1 MDASLI
7 KGLDLAGAGLAFLAT
22 YALIWLLQPVAHRMG
37 WLDRPTQPRKT
48 HREAT
53 PVTGGPAIFIALVL
67 GGLAASNPM
76 STPLL
81 GLLAG
86 GLLLLVVG
94 LLDDM
99 YDLRWY
105 YRIGAQVAA
114 ALLMIYVGG
123 VEVAQIGPMLGI
135 RDTGIGMLSIPITVV
150 ATVGLINAINMIDG
164 IDGLSGSLCAAFMF
178 MICAAAL
185 YAGNA
190 LIANRALMLGAAVC
204 GFLLLN
210 LRLPWQS
217 RAKVFLGNSGSAML
231 GFAAAWLA
239 FRLTQNPG
247 HPVSPVLALWLLPI
261 PVMDTLVLMATRV
274 KRGQSPFHA
283 DRNHI
288 HHLMLDAGFTPTGI
302 VLSLVGFSLT
312 TGLVAGQLM
321 RWNVPNVLLLLAF
334 VLLCVWWGWMTMRR
348 ARALALFRRLRRLR
362 RRPVAEDLPLGE
374 DEIEDISPPH

>member
-1 MDASLI
+1 MERMDLHLPDIA
-7 KGLDLAGAGLAFLAT
+7 AAAMAFLAT
-22 YALIWLLQPVAHRMG
+22 YALIWLLQPVAHHMG

-48 HREAT
+48 HREPV
-53 PVTGGPAIFIALVL
+53 PVTGGPAIFLALLL
-67 GGLAASNPM
+67 GGMAASNPP
-76 STPLL
+76 SLHVA

-86 GLLLLVVG
+86 ALLLLVVG

-114 ALLMIYVGG
+114 ALLMIFVGG
-123 VEVAQIGPMLGI
+123 VQVEQLGPMLGMK
-135 RDTGIGMLSIPITVV
+135 DTSVGMWSVPITVV

-164 IDGLSGSLCAAFMF
+164 IDGLAGSLCAAFMF
-178 MICAAAL
+178 MLCAAAL
-185 YAGNA
+185 YAGNE
-190 LIANRALMLGAAVC
+190 LIANRALLLGAAVC
-204 GFLLLN
+204 GFLLMN
-210 LRLPWQS
+210 LRLPWQP
-217 RAKVFLGNSGSAML
+217 RARVFLGNSGSAML

-239 FRLTQNPG
+239 FRLTQNEG

-261 PVMDTLVLMATRV
+261 PVMDTLVLVATRV

-288 HHLMLDAGFTPTGI
+288 HHLMLDAGFRPSGI
-302 VLSLVGFSLT
+302 VLLLVGFSLT

-362 RRPVAEDLPLGE
+362 RRPVAEDIPLGE